1 MHDPIETMETLR
13 VEFDNGIAW
22 VTLHRPEKRNAM
34 NPVMNAE
41 MLKLLDALEVDERC
55 RVMVLSGAGDT
66 FSAGM
71 DIKEYFRESDDM
83 PVLMRHRI
91 FRDAADWQ
99 WRRLRAYP
107 KPTIA
112 MVNGGC
118 FGGAFTPLIACDVAI
133 AAEEARFGLSEIN
146 WGIIPAGNVAKALQ
160 TVMQPRAALYYI
172 MTGETF
178 DGRQA
183 AVMGVVT
190 EAVPKARLRD
200 RTQEIANTLTDKNP
214 TILWQAKIAWRN
226 LAAMDWEVADDYLR
240 AKQEQGQ
247 FRDANK
253 SRAEGMSDFLDHKLF
268 RPGYGADPG
277 GKRG

>member
-1 MHDPIETMETLR
+1 MTTAGNTFATLH
-13 VEFDNGIAW
+13 VEFADGIAW
-22 VTLHRPEKRNAM
+22 VRLNRPEKRNAM
-34 NPVMNAE
+34 NPAMNAE
-41 MLKLLDALEVDERC
+41 MLALLDSLEVDERC
-55 RVMVLSGAGDT
+55 RVMVLTGAGEV

-71 DIKEYFRESDDM
+71 DIKEYFRETDDL
-83 PVLMRHRI
+83 PVVARHRI
-91 FRDAADWQ
+91 FRTAADWQ
-99 WRRLRAYP
+99 WRRLRALP

-118 FGGAFTPLIACDVAI
+118 FGGAFTPVIACDIAI

-160 TVMQPRAALYYI
+160 TVMPDRAALYHI

-183 AVMGVVT
+183 AAFGVVT
-190 EAVPKARLRD
+190 EAVPLAQLRE
-200 RTQEIANTLTDKNP
+200 RVRRVALTLMEKDP

-226 LAAMDWEVADDYLR
+226 LCAMDWETADDYLR

-247 FRDANK
+247 FRDGGR
-253 SRAEGMSDFLDHKLF
+253 SRSKGMHGFIERRSF
-268 RPGYGADPG
+268 RPGLGSDPD
-277 GKRG
+277 GKSE